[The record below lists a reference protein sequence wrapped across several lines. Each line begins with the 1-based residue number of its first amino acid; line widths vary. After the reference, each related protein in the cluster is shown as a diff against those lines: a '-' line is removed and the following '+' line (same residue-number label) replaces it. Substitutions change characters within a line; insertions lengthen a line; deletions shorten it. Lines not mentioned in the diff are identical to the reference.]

1 MIRLLFLKDSSD
13 IVKQTMGGMEIVAVV
28 QSIGYGDL
36 DHDDCTGERAR
47 WRFSGNIL
55 EIDMTGFD
63 QRLDMDLGKGSN
75 QE

>member
-1 MIRLLFLKDSSD
+1 M
-13 IVKQTMGGMEIVAVV
+13 VAVV

-36 DHDDCTGERAR
+36 DHGDCTGERVR
-47 WRFSGNIL
+47 CRFSGNIL

-63 QRLDMDLGKGSN
+63 QKLDMDLGKESN